1 MCSNS
6 RNFFVQPLQVAGHHE
21 LAADD
26 AGLVRAALLGRC
38 LLSWITLAPARK
50 VMTALGHSKS
60 STPARSTAWRILV
73 NITKIS
79 QATALGPNKRRL
91 FPAIKRIAGPRPRRN
106 RH

>member
-6 RNFFVQPLQVAGHHE
+6 KSFFVQPLQVAGHHE

-50 VMTALGHSKS
+50 VMTALG
-60 STPARSTAWRILV
+60 
-73 NITKIS
+73 
-79 QATALGPNKRRL
+79 PNKRRL

>member
-6 RNFFVQPLQVAGHHE
+6 KSFFVQPLQVAGHHE

-50 VMTALGHSKS
+50 VMTALGHFFMAALS
-60 STPARSTAWRILV
+60 RLCNLEIL
-73 NITKIS
+73 N
-79 QATALGPNKRRL
+79 
-91 FPAIKRIAGPRPRRN
+91 AG
-106 RH
+106 

>member
-6 RNFFVQPLQVAGHHE
+6 KSFFVQPLQVAGHHD

-50 VMTALGHSKS
+50 VMTALGIS
-60 STPARSTAWRILV
+60 SRPLDKPPLQPR
-73 NITKIS
+73 NP
-79 QATALGPNKRRL
+79 QRRL
-91 FPAIKRIAGPRPRRN
+91 DPQHGVSL
-106 RH
+106 